1 MYESVYQVIQL
12 SESVYYGL
20 LSANFEFFLRPTA
33 DNPTDRIVEA
43 RGRIYDGGTI
53 NFMGTADRRNAQ
65 TLHRGN
71 KEKPIRRR

>member
-20 LSANFEFFLRPTA
+20 LSANFDYLRLTA
-33 DNPTDRIVEA
+33 DNPTNRIVEG

-53 NFMGTADRRNAQ
+53 NFMGTTDRRNAQ

-71 KEKPIRRR
+71 KEMPIHRR